1 MANLQDRSTP
11 VEARWK
17 VRWADGRIAPERSY
31 TFTSPL
37 ARRGQSEAEK
47 SARRLKSY
55 LDLMGHQLTVVGAL
69 VGAGFRVEGVPSVTA
84 DDPEEVTVTVADYA
98 QRWLATLS
106 RPNPRTRD
114 DYRKVLERHVL
125 PVLGRLAIAA
135 LTREQVALWLRA
147 KEESLAGRPDSGGRK
162 RAPSPHTLANW
173 HGVLSTMLEDAA
185 RDGVRTGNPAKGL
198 GPAPKSLHREM
209 CFLTHTEWAL
219 LHRCLLRAPA
229 RTTAHPPID
238 PTFGQDLATVLV
250 GSGLRWSEAT
260 ALTVGQCHL
269 FDRVPLMRIDQ
280 AWKRQPD
287 GSYRVAEPKSR
298 RSVRSVTISDR
309 VRDVLISRTAGQRD
323 HELVF
328 PAPEGG
334 PFLSGWFY
342 TRYWKP
348 ALARTADEGLLKR
361 PRVHDLR
368 HTHAAWLI
376 AEGRPLPSIQARL
389 GHESISTTIDRYGHL
404 MPDLDTGNAAAI
416 DRAFA
421 LAFLDADDHNMTER

>member
-1 MANLQDRSTP
+1 MAHIQDRSTA
-11 VEARWK
+11 EQAAFR
-17 VRWADGRIAPERSY
+17 VRWRDSRVASERTY
-31 TFTSPL
+31 TFTSPP
-37 ARRGQSEAEK
+37 ARRGESEAEK
-47 SARRLKSY
+47 AARRLKSY
-55 LDLMGHQLTVVGAL
+55 LDLMGHHLTVVDAL
-69 VGAGFRVEGVPSVTA
+69 VGAGFRVEGVRSGGVDGP
-84 DDPEEVTVTVADYA
+84 DDATVTVADYA

-125 PVLGRLAIAA
+125 PMLGHLDVAA
-135 LTREQVALWLRA
+135 LTREQVAIWLRA
-147 KEESLAGRPDSGGRK
+147 KEASLAGRPDAGGRK

-173 HGVLSTMLEDAA
+173 HGVLSAMLEDAA

-209 CFLTHTEWAL
+209 CFLTHTEWSL
-219 LHRCLLRAPA
+219 LHRCLYRSPS
-229 RTTAHPPID
+229 RTCNAEVVD
-238 PTFGQDLATVLV
+238 PTFGQDLGTVLV
-250 GSGLRWSEAT
+250 GTGLRWSEAT

-269 FDRVPLMRIDQ
+269 LARVPLMRIDR

-298 RSVRSVTISDR
+298 RSVRSVTISDH
-309 VRDVLISRTAGQRD
+309 VRDVLIARTAGKRD

-334 PFLSGWFY
+334 QFLSAWFY

-348 ALARTADEGLLKR
+348 ALTRAASEGLLKR

-368 HTHAAWLI
+368 HTQAAWLI

-421 LAFLDADDHNMTER
+421 LAFQDATEQPPPEA